1 LKNFFNKATLGR
13 KAFGSPNH
21 VGQGTCPFPNSSNK
35 MFWEDVHLQFP
46 QRKGDLTQVEKSYFV
61 NCVKQ
66 LKVLFVIILET
77 KIILNDI
84 YSCLK
89 QVAKW
94 VFIY

>member
-1 LKNFFNKATLGR
+1 
-13 KAFGSPNH
+13 
-21 VGQGTCPFPNSSNK
+21 
-35 MFWEDVHLQFP
+35 MHLQFP
-46 QRKGDLTQVEKSYFV
+46 QRKGDLTLVEKTYFV

-66 LKVLFVIILET
+66 LKVLFVI
-77 KIILNDI
+77 IILNDI

>member
-1 LKNFFNKATLGR
+1 
-13 KAFGSPNH
+13 
-21 VGQGTCPFPNSSNK
+21 